1 MRRAGLTSGCA
12 IGVVCAS
19 CVVHAPPTRDATEAR
34 PDPTAASD
42 TLEEPKSDPTT
53 ARTVGWV
60 SIAIGAEAAGAAAA
74 TSILILGY
82 KTTRDDGCNAEKVCT
97 GAGLNANSQIQAVQ
111 FWNAG
116 AWVLAAAGLG
126 IGAYLILTH
135 PPDARR
141 GVAVGIEP
149 NGSGASL
156 GLRSAF

>member
-1 MRRAGLTSGCA
+1 
-12 IGVVCAS
+12 V
-19 CVVHAPPTRDATEAR
+19 APPN
-34 PDPTAASD
+34 PTAAGD
-42 TLEEPKSDPTT
+42 APEEEPKSDPTT
-53 ARTVGWV
+53 ARIVGWV

-82 KTTRDDGCNAEKVCT
+82 KGTRDDDCNATKVCT

-126 IGAYLILTH
+126 VGAYLILSH
-135 PPDARR
+135 PPGTRR
-141 GVAVGIEP
+141 GVAIGVQP
-149 NGSGASL
+149 NGSGVSL